1 MPMNRV
7 SITNN
12 KTFRSTGYDA
22 VELLMEVEFR
32 DGRVVLFNDVP
43 MQVYDNFM
51 RANDTTME
59 EFYHTHIEGQY
70 QQMQVS

>member
-1 MPMNRV
+1 MNRV
-7 SITNN
+7 TITNN
-12 KTFRSTGYDA
+12 KTFRAVGYDA

-59 EFYHTHIEGQY
+59 EFYQTYIEGQY
-70 QQMQVS
+70 QKKQVS